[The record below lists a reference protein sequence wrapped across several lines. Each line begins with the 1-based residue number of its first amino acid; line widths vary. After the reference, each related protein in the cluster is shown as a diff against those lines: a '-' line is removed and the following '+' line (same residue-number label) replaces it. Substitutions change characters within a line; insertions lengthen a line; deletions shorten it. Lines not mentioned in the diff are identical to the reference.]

1 MQGRIIDFIKNI
13 FKTIKNELKGPVI
26 KDRSFNIEKSLI
38 LSKTVEGEVNIEQK
52 DITSNI
58 NIVDLKD
65 STEPEIKE
73 LTLKKTCNNI
83 VFFDNNIKV
92 ENNEINFKDIGVT
105 ISKKEIEKSKT
116 GIKKMEIAA
125 PKKECKIQKKE
136 LMKSKIVNGS
146 EKIFRLPQKIRGR
159 RADDFYKSEYE
170 ALIKKISIWALKNG
184 KIDSKTLELEYV
196 FERIPV
202 QCIRNIKYDGA
213 TGLAEL
219 FFDEKNRGEKTM
231 DFAIVLNKST
241 GTREKIFI

>member
-1 MQGRIIDFIKNI
+1 MN
-13 FKTIKNELKGPVI
+13 
-26 KDRSFNIEKSLI
+26 
-38 LSKTVEGEVNIEQK
+38 
-52 DITSNI
+52 
-58 NIVDLKD
+58 
-65 STEPEIKE
+65 
-73 LTLKKTCNNI
+73 
-83 VFFDNNIKV
+83 
-92 ENNEINFKDIGVT
+92 
-105 ISKKEIEKSKT
+105 
-116 GIKKMEIAA
+116 
-125 PKKECKIQKKE
+125 
-136 LMKSKIVNGS
+136 SKIINGS

-241 GTREKIFI
+241 GSREKIFI